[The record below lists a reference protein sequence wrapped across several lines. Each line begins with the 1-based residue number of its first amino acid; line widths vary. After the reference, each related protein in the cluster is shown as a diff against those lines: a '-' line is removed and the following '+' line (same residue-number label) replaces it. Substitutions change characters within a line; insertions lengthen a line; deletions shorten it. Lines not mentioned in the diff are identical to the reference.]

1 MSEKFEFEFNG
12 FPATV
17 IIPDNFNGRWI
28 WKTEFFYAYDN
39 AEQSLLNLGFAR
51 VYYQIS
57 DMYGNDLS
65 VRLMHKFHQFVVK
78 KFNLCQKTIL
88 FGFSRGGLYA
98 FNYALFYPEAV
109 EKIYLDA
116 PVLNLKSW
124 PNKSCLEFDEMLE
137 RYNLNESAIAS
148 FKNSPVDN
156 LEEFSKN
163 GIPVLIVAGAV
174 DTTVPHKENCQIMVD
189 FYKSKG
195 LKIKYILKENCGHHP
210 HGLEDVSPI
219 IDFVI

>member
-1 MSEKFEFEFNG
+1 MSGGSIGSAICRLPPRFAQLPHHIEHK
-12 FPATV
+12 
-17 IIPDNFNGRWI
+17 I
-28 WKTEFFYAYDN
+28 
-39 AEQSLLNLGFAR
+39 NLGLILIDIC
-51 VYYQIS
+51 V
-57 DMYGNDLS
+57 
-65 VRLMHKFHQFVVK
+65 HQFVVK